1 MNGRDRKAGRKA
13 HRVNFIG
20 QGVNMAQAVKNSG
33 SLRVIIL
40 QNKLDTPHYAC
51 HFKPIWEDLGCG
63 HYAWLYSDPQGHVPK
78 SEQIT
83 S

>member
-1 MNGRDRKAGRKA
+1 MNGRGRKAGRKA

-51 HFKPIWEDLGCG
+51 DFNAIWEALGG
-63 HYAWLYSDPQGHVPK
+63 LLREDQPPAVAMTRG
-78 SEQIT
+78 
-83 S
+83 